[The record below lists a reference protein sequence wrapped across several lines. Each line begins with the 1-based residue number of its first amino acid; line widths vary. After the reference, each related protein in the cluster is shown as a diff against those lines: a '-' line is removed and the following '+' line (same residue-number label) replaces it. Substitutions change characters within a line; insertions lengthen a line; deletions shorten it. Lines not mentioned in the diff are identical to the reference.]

1 MTVDG
6 PTIKLTIRTTVG
18 FVEFR
23 MAPGQ
28 DACGR
33 GYDYDEC
40 DERKKAN
47 SCGANYRGIS
57 FGLMGFQIAFFS

>member
-1 MTVDG
+1 M
-6 PTIKLTIRTTVG
+6 G

-33 GYDYDEC
+33 GYHHDEC
-40 DERKKAN
+40 DEKKKAN